1 MMTNEERPSIFEST
15 VRMHLFRPSTYR
27 NDAGL
32 GMEGSERE
40 RERKLVLARVRRQTN
55 GWHE

>member
-40 RERKLVLARVRRQTN
+40 REKKACPRSCKKANKWLA
-55 GWHE
+55 